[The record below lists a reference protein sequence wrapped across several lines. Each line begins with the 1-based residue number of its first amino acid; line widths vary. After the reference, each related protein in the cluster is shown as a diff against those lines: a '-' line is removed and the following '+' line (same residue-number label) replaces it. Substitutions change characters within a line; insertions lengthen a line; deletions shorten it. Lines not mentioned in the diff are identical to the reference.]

1 MKKLITLALA
11 CALLTSCEEHTTSEP
26 SPEAIGELI
35 TLRYSFVKPEF
46 STYKYEITEY
56 MIYKGNYVKATT
68 TDGETIIT
76 SNWTIHLY

>member
-11 CALLTSCEEHTTSEP
+11 CALLTSCYESSQN
-26 SPEAIGELI
+26 SPEAVGRLV
-35 TLRYSFVKPEF
+35 TLYGCCIPTRD
-46 STYKYEITEY
+46 STKSYEITEY

-76 SNWTIHLY
+76 STWTIHLY